1 MLPFPAI
8 VSSTVTSKALTKLAA
23 DLLLPQVLH
32 ATLEAIINKAFSLSV
47 HQLSLAHLEQKTLTL
62 ELSEFSSPMSFTVV
76 ENTFLVNA
84 NTERSDCTI
93 KTSLQTLKKLK
104 AEQQLTALIKQGE
117 LDVVGDIKVA
127 QQFAALA
134 EQLEIDWQSE
144 LAKNI
149 GDVPTHKLLHFSN
162 KMTEKVKATVKQ
174 LESDVS
180 EYVVHEKRLVVT
192 HNQINAFNQNVNQ
205 VSSQVEQLSARFN
218 QLAAKIS
225 DNLSLSSG
233 TSSSIN
239 PDSSS
244 NTNSHHKQ

>member
-8 VSSTVTSKALTKLAA
+8 VGPTVISTSLTKLAA

-32 ATLEAIINKAFSLSV
+32 ATLEVIINKALSLNV
-47 HQLSLAHLEQKTLTL
+47 RQLSLAHLEQKTLTL
-62 ELSEFSSPMSFTVV
+62 ELSEFASPMSFTVV

-93 KTSLQTLKKLK
+93 QTSLQTLKKLK

-144 LAKNI
+144 LAKHI
-149 GDVPTHKLLHFSN
+149 GDVPTHKLLHVGN
-162 KMTEKVKATVKQ
+162 KITEKVKATVKQ

-192 HNQINAFNQNVNQ
+192 HNQINAFNQSVNQ
-205 VSSQVEQLSARFN
+205 VSSQVEELSARLN
-218 QLAAKIS
+218 QLAAKIF
-225 DNLSLSSG
+225 DN
-233 TSSSIN
+233 SSISPSAN
-239 PDSSS
+239 S
-244 NTNSHHKQ
+244 NTNSHHK